1 MYNYTCV
8 LGVGWGV
15 GVGADRKPHL
25 ESSRQRKER
34 VVGDYK
40 AEKWERVG
48 DYQTKGR
55 VVGDYQTKGKVVGDY
70 QTEKWERVGDYQ
82 TEKGE
87 RGGLPGSWRAE
98 ALSWSVVHCI
108 AHLVARI

>member
-1 MYNYTCV
+1 M
-8 LGVGWGV
+8 LGGGGGLIERHIWSPP
-15 GVGADRKPHL
+15 DREKR
-25 ESSRQRKER
+25 ERWETTRQKR
-34 VVGDYK
+34 
-40 AEKWERVG
+40 ERVG

-55 VVGDYQTKGKVVGDY
+55 VVGDYQTEKG
-70 QTEKWERVGDYQ
+70 ERVGDYQ

-87 RGGLPGSWRAE
+87 RVGDCGLPGSWRAD